1 MLAEARARLA
11 QATRPSEGAE
21 ILEASLRSLAMGAG
35 GPADEAAPLPACVA
49 HCAAAHAGGCFGLA
63 FTRDGSLLASGGA
76 DKTVKLWEPATGA
89 LNATLQARLGWE
101 ASLSVRGVVNS
112 ILLTLPTADSPP
124 SPAGRV

>member
-21 ILEASLRSLAMGAG
+21 ILEASLHSLSLGGG

-63 FTRDGSLLASGGA
+63 FSRDGSLLASGGA

-89 LNATLQARLGWE
+89 LNATLQARRRRGVFSPLLGQARAR
-101 ASLSVRGVVNS
+101 ASLPSCGHCRS
-112 ILLTLPTADSPP
+112 ISP
-124 SPAGRV
+124 